1 MWEARVI
8 GWDVSYGAEF
18 VPSAEGGYTIIVEKS
33 RKIAAADETVITN
46 NYTTLE
52 PGKVVLTFDNQ
63 TSKRKK
69 LVYRSKTKP
78 SD

>member
-1 MWEARVI
+1 MWEARVV
-8 GWDVSYGAEF
+8 GWDVCYGAEF

-33 RKIAAADETVITN
+33 RKIAAANETVITN
-46 NYTTLE
+46 NYTAPE
-52 PGKVVLTFDNQ
+52 AGKVVLTFDNQ

-69 LVYRSKTKP
+69 LVYRSKTKS